1 MTGNLLQ
8 QVIANLVGLTG
19 PVPEGF
25 YIAFCP
31 FDPDKSK
38 QRKYDLAHRMG
49 WKGLGT
55 GSTSEQEVKGFY
67 KNL

>member
-25 YIAFCP
+25 YIACCL

-38 QRKYDLAHRMG
+38 QRMYDLAHRVG

-55 GSTSEQEVKGFY
+55 RNTSEQGVKGFY